1 MSKASQRRLAEAQKR
16 YEAMK
21 KKDPR
26 FRAFAA
32 MEEAD
37 PMDMLKHPA
46 SYFKKVM
53 AALQADPPHPD
64 VAVLNK
70 FQNASRSIFEAI
82 HDSVDYAVGTE
93 SVIPGFVIQFGKND
107 VISVSPRS
115 QHFFETPGPGTLFH
129 DHLVAQEMKKSCFQA
144 SAVAWFWIASAPV
157 PGLPMMVL
165 AATRTGAGRLWMH
178 IEGQWLTSP
187 TTNFFGIVF
196 EDDESSFSRTSH
208 ERAKRSLDRALE
220 NGVMPRGS
228 SWCDIPGTANAV
240 SDLIMDFATPYL
252 TSALSLAMMVA
263 DVKTE
268 ATEEAQSAKDAHQRD
283 RNELREELATVRDKL
298 SSERLLTAGLRMEL
312 KKSSANSKGPHQDQ
326 VGRSPMRPLSDR
338 MGVFF
343 GQ

>member
-1 MSKASQRRLAEAQKR
+1 MSKASQRRLADAQKR

-21 KKDPR
+21 KKDPL

-37 PMDMLKHPA
+37 PMDMLSHPA

-53 AALQADPPHPD
+53 AALQVDPPHPD
-64 VAVLNK
+64 VALLDK
-70 FQNASRSIFEAI
+70 FQNASRPIFEAL
-82 HDSVDYAVGTE
+82 HDSVEYAAGTE
-93 SVIPGFVIQFGKND
+93 AAIPGLVIQFGKNG

-115 QHFFETPGPGTLFH
+115 QHFFDTPGPGTFFH
-129 DHLVAQEMKKSCFQA
+129 EHLVAQEMKKSCFQE

-165 AATRTGAGRLWMH
+165 AASRSGAGRLWMH

-196 EDDESSFSRTSH
+196 EDDESSFSRTRH

-240 SDLIMDFATPYL
+240 SDLIMDFAAPYL

-268 ATEEAQSAKDAHQRD
+268 AAEEAQSAKDAQQRE
-283 RNELREELATVRDKL
+283 RNELRAELASVRDKL
-298 SSERLLTAGLRMEL
+298 SSERLVTSGLRGEL
-312 KKSSANSKGPHQDQ
+312 ARSAKSKGPHQEHA
-326 VGRSPMRPLSDR
+326 GRAPVRPLSDR